1 MNKRKFIIPALL
13 FASCI
18 VSCKAIPEDIASFLR
33 NITYYDAVNKV
44 KTITYTSKMNVYDN
58 NQFKGDVIG
67 QRSVNSHTNTKVL
80 QIQTSIFFIVHT
92 M

>member
-1 MNKRKFIIPALL
+1 MHL
-13 FASCI
+13 
-18 VSCKAIPEDIASFLR
+18 ASFLVKLFQKISLLLS

-44 KTITYTSKMNVYDN
+44 KTITYTSEMNVYDN

-80 QIQTSIFFIVHT
+80 PIQTLIFFIVHT